1 MDVAQSGRVSVSK
14 TEGCGF
20 DPHRPCVNISYFAL
34 AGFVLLMLG
43 LLFATLAVFLGWA
56 ATVVTYSDVLVG
68 VGVGLLVL
76 SLRD

>member
-20 DPHRPCVNISYFAL
+20 DPHRPCVNISYYAV
-34 AGFVLLMLG
+34 AGFILVLLG
-43 LLFATLAVFLGWA
+43 LILATLAVILGWA
-56 ATVVTYSDVLVG
+56 ATLVTYTGVLVG
-68 VGVGLLVL
+68 SGVGFLIL

>member
-34 AGFVLLMLG
+34 AGFILLMVG
-43 LLFATLAVFLGWA
+43 LLIAVL
-56 ATVVTYSDVLVG
+56 ATVFGWSDAYITCGGVVVG
-68 VGVGLLVL
+68 VGVGLSVL